1 MAEKRYRSVSRGRKL
16 TPEEAAEYQE
26 VRRKVMEEIPPA
38 TTSVVQEA
46 VGQLRAERERQ
57 GLSLADVAQR
67 TGMTRE
73 NICRLES
80 EKRNV
85 TLRTLQRYA
94 RGLGCNIVIGLEAVK
109 AKVEKRSA

>member
-1 MAEKRYRSVSRGRKL
+1 MSEKSYRSVSRGRRL
-16 TPEEAAEYQE
+16 TAQEAAEYRE
-26 VRRKVMEEIPPA
+26 VRRRVMEEIPPA
-38 TTSVVQEA
+38 ATNVVQQA
-46 VGQLRAERERQ
+46 VTQLRAERERL

-80 EKRNV
+80 EERNV

-94 RGLGCNIVIGLEAVK
+94 RGLGCNIVIGLEPAKGK
-109 AKVEKRSA
+109 AKKRSA

>member
-16 TPEEAAEYQE
+16 TPQEAAEYGE
-26 VRRKVMEEIPPA
+26 VRRKVMEEIPSA
-38 TTSVVQEA
+38 TTNVVRDA
-46 VGQLRAERERQ
+46 MVQLRAERERQ

-80 EKRNV
+80 EERNV

-94 RGLGCNIVIGLEAVK
+94 RGLECNIVIGLEPVTAK
-109 AKVEKRSA
+109 AKKRSA

>member
-1 MAEKRYRSVSRGRKL
+1 MAEKSYRSVSRGRKL
-16 TPEEAAEYQE
+16 TPQEAAEYRE

-38 TTSVVQEA
+38 TIDVVQQA
-46 VGQLRAERERQ
+46 LTQLRAERERQ

-94 RGLGCNIVIGLEAVK
+94 RGLGCNLVIGLEPAKSK
-109 AKVEKRSA
+109 AKKRSA